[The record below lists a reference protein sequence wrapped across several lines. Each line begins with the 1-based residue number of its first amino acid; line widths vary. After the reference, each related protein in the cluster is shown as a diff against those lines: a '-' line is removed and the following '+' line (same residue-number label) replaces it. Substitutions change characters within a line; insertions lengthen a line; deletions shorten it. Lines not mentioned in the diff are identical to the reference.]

1 MMREN
6 YFFVV
11 DVWMI
16 EMPGLQEAV
25 ANDYDYIGQS
35 QMLHNI

>member
-6 YFFVV
+6 YFFV
-11 DVWMI
+11 DIWMI
-16 EMPGLQEAV
+16 EMPGLQGTV